1 MSKENEI
8 RDDERDDIPGAE
20 ADDTGGADIAGA
32 GAEADDAGA
41 QAGDAGAE
49 MDADGGNG
57 IDAGDEPATQQG
69 REPGKFGRVTSA
81 EGGSRIRL
89 TGMYKDWFLDY
100 ASYVILER
108 AVPHVEDGLKP
119 VHRRIL
125 HSMRRLD
132 DGRYNKVANIIG
144 HTMQFHPHGDASIGD
159 ALVQLG
165 QKDLLIDCQGNWGN
179 ILTGDIAAAYRYIEA
194 RLTKFALDVVFNPKT
209 TEWMLSYDGRNQE
222 PVTLPVK
229 FPLLLAQG
237 VEGIAVG
244 LASKILPH
252 NFNELIDA
260 CIAHLRGK
268 EFTLYPDFQT
278 GGLMD
283 AGRYNDGLRGGA
295 VKVRA
300 RISRI
305 DKRTLAIT
313 EIPFGTTTESIK
325 ESIIR
330 ANEKGKIKIKKVDDN
345 TAENVEIIVHV
356 SNDESTD
363 KTIDALYAFTDCE
376 VSVSPNACV
385 ICDEKPHFIGV
396 SEILRRS
403 AQRTMELLG
412 QELRIRLSELSEEW
426 HLASLE
432 RIFIENKIYQEIE
445 GKTSR
450 EEAYE
455 AIDGRLEPFK
465 KALRREVTREDVV
478 KLTELRFI
486 RISKYDSAKADN
498 QIKGIEEE
506 MKQTAHSLDNLVDH
520 TIDYYKRIK
529 DKYGRGRERRTEIRE
544 FDSIEATKVVVAN
557 AKLYVDRAGGF
568 FGIGKAMKDDE
579 FVCDCSDIDEVI
591 VFTGDGRYI
600 ITKVSDK
607 AFYAPGIEYI
617 GVFKKN
623 DERTIYN
630 VLYRDGEK
638 GAVMMKRCAIRG
650 ITRDR
655 EYDITK
661 GTPKSRIL
669 YMSVNPNG
677 EAEVLKV
684 MFKQRARL
692 KKSIVDLDFSKLA
705 IKGRQSQGNLF
716 SRYAIHKITVKE
728 KGASTLGGQNV
739 WFDED
744 VMKLNADGRGRLLG
758 EFKGDD
764 RIIVFTAKSQ
774 YYMTGFDLGHH
785 FPDDT
790 IRVEK
795 YAPGRIYSVAYY
807 DAGQKFHYLKRFNA
821 EMGDRMQPFVDDDNP
836 RSVMI
841 AMSAD
846 HYPRLEVI
854 YGGAHRNRP
863 ADIIEVEQFIG
874 IKSHRAKG
882 KRITTYEIAKLRF
895 IEPLRSDPEP
905 DEGMPVVD
913 EDIDIKDLP
922 IEDIGA
928 GHEPETEVEQAVAIP
943 EPETEQA
950 GIVDESEAEQ
960 SGEFP
965 EPEAGKTAAA
975 KPVKSTKPA
984 KAGKTVPAPKKAGRS
999 SVESGVSFTIDTD
1012 APAQREMPRISRQ
1025 EPLSGEPEV
1034 PVASGVS
1041 EVPIVPEV
1049 PKVRP
1054 SAPETDAEDLI
1065 IERPAEDDD
1074 TRNPDTT
1081 QLNLF

>member
-1 MSKENEI
+1 MIKTIMSKDNEI
-8 RDDERDDIPGAE
+8 RDDERDGISGA
-20 ADDTGGADIAGA
+20 
-32 GAEADDAGA
+32 
-41 QAGDAGAE
+41 
-49 MDADGGNG
+49 ADGGIDISDATEMSG
-57 IDAGDEPATQQG
+57 GAESDAGNGADDNTTPDTDAYMDDDTDTDGGDTDAGGEPASPRG
-69 REPGKFGRVTSA
+69 GESGKFGKVTSA
-81 EGGSRIRL
+81 EGGSHIRL

-179 ILTGDIAAAYRYIEA
+179 ILTGDIAAAHRYIEA

-260 CIAHLRGK
+260 CIAYLRDK

-283 AGRYNDGLRGGA
+283 VGRYNDGLRGGA

-345 TAENVEIIVHV
+345 TAESVEIIVHV

-385 ICDEKPHFIGV
+385 ICDDKPHFIGV

-403 AQRTMELLG
+403 ARRTMELLG

-426 HLASLE
+426 HMASLE

-450 EEAYE
+450 EEAYD
-455 AIDGRLEPFK
+455 AIDRRLEPFK
-465 KALRREVTREDVV
+465 KVLRREVTHDDVV

-506 MKQTAHSLDNLVDH
+506 MAQTAHHLDNLVDY
-520 TIDYYKRIK
+520 TIAYYKRIK
-529 DKYGRGRERRTEIRE
+529 DKYGKGRERRTEIRE
-544 FDSIEATKVVVAN
+544 FDSIEAAKVVVAN

-591 VFTGDGRYI
+591 AFTSDGNYI

-630 VLYRDGEK
+630 VLYRDGDK
-638 GAVMMKRCAIRG
+638 GDVMMKRCAIKG

-655 EYDITK
+655 EYSITK
-661 GTPKSRIL
+661 GTPGSRIL

-677 EAEVLKV
+677 EAEVLKI

-728 KGASTLGGQNV
+728 RGASTLGGQNI

-764 RIIVFTAKSQ
+764 RIIVFTSGGR
-774 YYMTGFDLGHH
+774 YYITGFDLGHH

-790 IRVEK
+790 MRVEK
-795 YAPGRIYSVAYY
+795 YDSGRIYSVAYY

-821 EMGDRMQPFVDDDNP
+821 EMSDKMQSFVDEDNP
-836 RSVMI
+836 RSKMT
-841 AMSAD
+841 ALCTD
-846 HYPRLEVI
+846 FYPRLEVS
-854 YGGAHRNRP
+854 YGGAHKNRP
-863 ADIIEVEQFIG
+863 ADIIDVEQFIG
-874 IKSHRAKG
+874 VKSHRAKG
-882 KRITTYEIAKLRF
+882 KRLSTYEISKLRF
-895 IEPLRSDPEP
+895 IEPIKGDPEP
-905 DEGMPVVD
+905 DEDMPDDTLADMPDDMSAADDGQHSDTAEESAPAAESSVKA
-913 EDIDIKDLP
+913 EDIVPNDTVK
-922 IEDIGA
+922 
-928 GHEPETEVEQAVAIP
+928 
-943 EPETEQA
+943 
-950 GIVDESEAEQ
+950 AEK
-960 SGEFP
+960 
-965 EPEAGKTAAA
+965 ATAKAE
-975 KPVKSTKPA
+975 KPGRNKPA
-984 KAGKTVPAPKKAGRS
+984 AQ
-999 SVESGVSFTIDTD
+999 EQGVSFTIDTTD
-1012 APAQREMPRISRQ
+1012 TAPEQI
-1025 EPLSGEPEV
+1025 L
-1034 PVASGVS
+1034 
-1041 EVPIVPEV
+1041 PEV

-1054 SAPETDAEDLI
+1054 SVSDTEDDNNNLI
-1065 IERPAEDDD
+1065 IQRPDEDDD